1 MSLKMRLGRSWGR
14 LGMRFEAV
22 KLSEV
27 ADIIVGFAFKSQDF
41 NTNGIGVRLVRGKN
55 ITRRSLRWGED
66 TRWWNDFS
74 FNLDRYYLREKDIV
88 IGMDGSLVGKNYAKI
103 NASDLPLLLVQRVA
117 CIRAKEGVSQDYLWQ
132 IIATPLFENY
142 IDAVKTGTTI
152 PHISGKQIGEYEIP
166 YCNAETQER
175 IASILSVT
183 EEKIRLNTAINE
195 NLRLLAA

>member
-1 MSLKMRLGRSWGR
+1 
-14 LGMRFEAV
+14 MRFEAV

-55 ITRRSLRWGED
+55 KTRRSLRWGED

-117 CIRAKEGVSQDYLWQ
+117 CIRAKEEVSRLSMANNCHS
-132 IIATPLFENY
+132 II
-142 IDAVKTGTTI
+142 
-152 PHISGKQIGEYEIP
+152 
-166 YCNAETQER
+166 
-175 IASILSVT
+175 
-183 EEKIRLNTAINE
+183 
-195 NLRLLAA
+195 

>member
-1 MSLKMRLGRSWGR
+1 MK
-14 LGMRFEAV
+14 FELI

-41 NTNGIGVRLVRGKN
+41 NTNGTGVRLVRGKN
-55 ITRRSLRWGED
+55 ITKRYLRWGED
-66 TRWWNDFS
+66 TRWWSDFS
-74 FNLDRYYLREKDIV
+74 IDLDRYYLRENDIV
-88 IGMDGSLVGKNYAKI
+88 VGMDGSLVGKNYAKI
-103 NASDLPLLLVQRVA
+103 TASDLPLLLVQRVA

-132 IIATPLFENY
+132 IIATQFFENY

-166 YCNAETQER
+166 YCNEETQGR
-175 IASILSVT
+175 IASILSAI

-195 NLRLLAA
+195 NLHLYAA